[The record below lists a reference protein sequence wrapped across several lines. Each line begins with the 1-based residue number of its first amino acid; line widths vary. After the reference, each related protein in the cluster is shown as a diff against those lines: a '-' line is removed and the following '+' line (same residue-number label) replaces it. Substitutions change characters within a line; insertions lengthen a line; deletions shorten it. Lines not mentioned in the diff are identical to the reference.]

1 MGIEGV
7 IQPDGIRG
15 VWLEGWKNGKKKQS
29 LTSAM
34 NQYISVCLVAYT
46 IVVVFWAHFSSFLL
60 GVSLPLAKTSTLS
73 WNFVEKAFPF
83 RFPIWV
89 SSRDSS
95 ENVQHEHFWW
105 DALYKS
111 SSFLDWPKQGAPFSI
126 AGSPK
131 SDSYRTGFVR
141 KSITLRWN
149 KHLHIS
155 LIFCISLF
163 FGIFSHTVF
172 WEFSPRKLGKMN
184 PFWRP
189 YFLRW
194 VGSTTN

>member
-1 MGIEGV
+1 
-7 IQPDGIRG
+7 
-15 VWLEGWKNGKKKQS
+15 
-29 LTSAM
+29 M
-34 NQYISVCLVAYT
+34 NQYISVCLVAHT

-73 WNFVEKAFPF
+73 WNFVDKAFPF

-95 ENVQHEHFWW
+95 ENVLHEHFWW

-111 SSFLDWPKQGAPFSI
+111 SSFLDWPKQGAPFSS

-149 KHLHIS
+149 KNLHIS
-155 LIFCISLF
+155 LIFCMSLYLL
-163 FGIFSHTVF
+163 GNIFTYF
-172 WEFSPRKLGKMN
+172 WNFHPENWGRWTHFDDHI
-184 PFWRP
+184 FWDGLVQP
-189 YFLRW
+189 PTSYNFAL
-194 VGSTTN
+194 